1 MNRVHVYI
9 VVRKLGDTEWQMNW
23 KMCFTILRAPMTKAP
38 KVLGHDKGE
47 SGAELES
54 NAK

>member
-9 VVRKLGDTEWQMNW
+9 VVRKLGETEWHEWQMNW

-38 KVLGHDKGE
+38 KVFGT
-47 SGAELES
+47 
-54 NAK
+54 